1 MVETQCFESLKSNLK
16 KRICKIETL
25 KACIMCYKKFQ
36 ISANILYLKE
46 GCNCEEGKLEYKMF
60 ARI

>member
-1 MVETQCFESLKSNLK
+1 
-16 KRICKIETL
+16 
-25 KACIMCYKKFQ
+25 MCYKKFQ

-46 GCNCEEGKLEYKMF
+46 GCNCEEEKLEYKMF